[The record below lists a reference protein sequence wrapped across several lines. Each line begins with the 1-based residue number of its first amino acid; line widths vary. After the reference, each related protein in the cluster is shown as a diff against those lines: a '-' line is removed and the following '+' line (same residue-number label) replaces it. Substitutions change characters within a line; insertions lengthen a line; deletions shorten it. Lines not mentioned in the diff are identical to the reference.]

1 MDADRTVRVCA
12 VLGDPIE
19 HSLSPLLHQ
28 TAYRSLGLGWEY
40 QRHRVDAAGLPA
52 FVAGLDGRWRGL
64 SLTMPLKE
72 AALALGEPDETV
84 LAVGAANTLL
94 LDEPRRVRN
103 TDVGGLRR
111 ALGSAGVET
120 VGTALVLGTGATAR
134 SAVAALLGMG
144 AARITVLAR
153 RPERAEPLV
162 AMAAGSAGE
171 VEVRPWAEAVAA
183 GSLDPVDVAVSTVVA
198 GAADALA
205 PLVAGAAPVVFD
217 VIYDPWPTVLAE
229 TAARTGATV
238 VDGLDLLVHQAV
250 LQVELMTGRTVDPGL
265 LLSAGREA
273 VGRPSPG

>member
-1 MDADRTVRVCA
+1 MDDRTERICA
-12 VLGDPIE
+12 VLGDPIG

-28 TAYRSLGLGWEY
+28 TAYRALGLGWEY

-72 AALALGEPDETV
+72 AALALGEPDATV

-94 LDEPRRVRN
+94 LDEPRQVRN
-103 TDVGGLRR
+103 TDVGGLQR
-111 ALGSAGVET
+111 ALGAAGTGT

-162 AMAAGSAGE
+162 AMAAGAAGE

-205 PLVAGAAPVVFD
+205 PQVAGAAPVVFD

-229 TAARTGATV
+229 TAARTGGTV